1 MENSK
6 VVTPEMKT
14 KKAAMSGWQDAFEFT
29 QPQTNTFAR
38 NKLETSSR
46 LRKTHNKNR
55 IASLQHKQKISALD
69 APNLSAVVNAKPEIK
84 RKAHAEVEKRVKKT
98 IEKISEHKRKA
109 EATKEKKLTASTTQ
123 QRGDANHKGE
133 ASADNADGGKTAI
146 KYINP
151 GFEHQN
157 QEWAV
162 DMTKY
167 PRTGPI
173 KKPVRT
179 EIQKHPEWKSPI
191 DLEQQLSPNQEGRKK
206 AAAPMNPATPWKSP
220 FKSPK
225 KKSRRPK
232 VPLVK
237 LAPPLVDD
245 ADDEVASDK
254 KSSVLDAAPSSSKE
268 PTEAANV
275 EPKKPPTSSDEAS
288 VPLVKL
294 DPPLVEDAD
303 DEVTSDKKPSALDA
317 TPSSSKEPT
326 EAADVEPK
334 KPPTSSDGSGDKVKD
349 LPEERGLSDKDVLVL
364 ASDDA
369 LLDPSEQSESSNE
382 WEPASPFKSPSPMA
396 PDKKPVVEPNLE
408 NKQLVLEFALDLDGG
423 GDDSGIQVPVK
434 VYSLDDMSSFGVPSI
449 QSDDSYDT
457 RMNKMMQRWVDLQ
470 GDEEES
476 QGDEEE
482 SEGDEDRTLYNNDV
496 DLVDNVLDH
505 IVLAAPDLELAM
517 QQFEDMTG
525 IKPTPVGPLQ
535 GLGVCTAHV
544 GLDNSRYIE
553 ILAPDKNNDGPLG
566 DDLRALAEGTL
577 TPYHYAIRSSE
588 VSTLVEGYI
597 SDVLGWDPDHIAMV
611 QALPDASLRQWD
623 LLTIYGHGVGG
634 IAPSYV
640 KWKKAETHPTATIAL
655 KAKLKACMIR
665 APEGHAVFKLIT
677 GVDGITTGFG
687 EPLLEV
693 SVETP
698 NGTITFSSHYPK
710 GLIFPGYDDEKH
722 RSRKYDFPG
731 MPELLPV
738 EGDYS
743 DLEDEEY
750 DENDFDF
757 DVDDDDDEG
766 K

>member
-1 MENSK
+1 
-6 VVTPEMKT
+6 V
-14 KKAAMSGWQDAFEFT
+14 
-29 QPQTNTFAR
+29 
-38 NKLETSSR
+38 
-46 LRKTHNKNR
+46 
-55 IASLQHKQKISALD
+55 
-69 APNLSAVVNAKPEIK
+69 
-84 RKAHAEVEKRVKKT
+84 
-98 IEKISEHKRKA
+98 
-109 EATKEKKLTASTTQ
+109 
-123 QRGDANHKGE
+123 
-133 ASADNADGGKTAI
+133 
-146 KYINP
+146 
-151 GFEHQN
+151 
-157 QEWAV
+157 
-162 DMTKY
+162 
-167 PRTGPI
+167 
-173 KKPVRT
+173 
-179 EIQKHPEWKSPI
+179 
-191 DLEQQLSPNQEGRKK
+191 
-206 AAAPMNPATPWKSP
+206 
-220 FKSPK
+220 
-225 KKSRRPK
+225 
-232 VPLVK
+232 
-237 LAPPLVDD
+237 
-245 ADDEVASDK
+245 
-254 KSSVLDAAPSSSKE
+254 
-268 PTEAANV
+268 
-275 EPKKPPTSSDEAS
+275 
-288 VPLVKL
+288 

-303 DEVTSDKKPSALDA
+303 DEVSSDKKSSVLDA

-334 KPPTSSDGSGDKVKD
+334 KPPTSSDESGDKVKD
-349 LPEERGLSDKDVLVL
+349 LPERGLSDKDVVL

-369 LLDPSEQSESSNE
+369 VLDPSEQSESSNE
-382 WEPASPFKSPSPMA
+382 WEPASPFKSPSPKA
-396 PDKKPVVEPNLE
+396 PDKKPVVGPNLE
-408 NKQLVLEFALDLDGG
+408 NKQLVLEFALDLDG

-476 QGDEEE
+476 
-482 SEGDEDRTLYNNDV
+482 EGDEDRTLYNNDV
-496 DLVDNVLDH
+496 DLDDNVLDH

-566 DDLRALAEGTL
+566 DDLRALPEGTL

-655 KAKLKACMIR
+655 KAKLKACTIR

-750 DENDFDF
+750 DENDFD
-757 DVDDDDDEG
+757 VDDDDDEG